1 MNYQIV
7 LENTLKNLKEKKTL
21 LLHACCAP
29 CSSYVLEALNDYFAI
44 TIYFYN
50 PNMNN
55 LEEYNKRF
63 DQFSKLLKGMN
74 LDIEVI
80 KPLYDNREYLE
91 IAKPFKNEKEGG
103 LRCHECYYL
112 RLEKTALYAKE
123 NNYDY
128 FATTLTVSPYKN
140 AKLINEM
147 GLSLME
153 KIGINYLPSDFK
165 KRNGYKRSIEL
176 SKEFDLYRQ
185 VFCGCIYSKVAE
197 SSDL

>member
-1 MNYQIV
+1 MNYD
-7 LENTLKNLKEKKTL
+7 LEMQNIIKNLQGKPKL

-63 DQFSKLLKGMN
+63 DQFS
-74 LDIEVI
+74 
-80 KPLYDNREYLE
+80 
-91 IAKPFKNEKEGG
+91 
-103 LRCHECYYL
+103 YL